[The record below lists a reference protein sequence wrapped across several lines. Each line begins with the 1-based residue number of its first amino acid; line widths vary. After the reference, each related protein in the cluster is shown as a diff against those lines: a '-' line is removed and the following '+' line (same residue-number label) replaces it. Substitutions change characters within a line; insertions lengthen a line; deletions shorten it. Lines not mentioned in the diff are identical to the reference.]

1 MIGIESKLA
10 ALVDLALRTQG
21 EPSAPI
27 PVLLPDFDSPD
38 SFIDE
43 AESGFGSREGQ
54 TFMIEY
60 VDARGQA
67 SARRITVWNISA
79 GSAGIPCL
87 IARCH
92 ERKAQRNFRVDRI
105 RAVIDLDG
113 EVHDDVVTYLRERVG
128 LAASL
133 AALAAAPNSEDDRAW
148 SEMRAAARP
157 AAILLAGVS
166 LSDGVKHPDEIE
178 VAAEFCARFCERRG
192 FAPTGTTLSAFRRY
206 LKGLRPDRE
215 MMLAAL
221 DRIQAE
227 QSDEII
233 AVLRGARD
241 VVEAD
246 GHLHAAEIGMLDDIC
261 RELTGVGIL

>member
-1 MIGIESKLA
+1 MRGLESKLA

-21 EPSAPI
+21 EPPAPI
-27 PVLLPDFDSPD
+27 AVLLPDFDAPD
-38 SFIDE
+38 GFVD
-43 AESGFGSREGQ
+43 AEEVGFGAREGQ

-60 VDARGQA
+60 TDAKGQA
-67 SARRITVWNISA
+67 SARRITVWSISA

-87 IARCH
+87 VARCH

-105 RAVIDLDG
+105 RAIIDLDG
-113 EVHDDVVTYLRERVG
+113 EVHDDVVTFLRERVG
-128 LAASL
+128 LTVSL
-133 AALAAAPNSEDDRAW
+133 AALAAARNSDDDRAW
-148 SEMRAAARP
+148 AEMRATARP

-178 VAAEFCARFCERRG
+178 AAAEFCARLCERRG
-192 FAPTGTTLSAFRRY
+192 LAPTGTTLAAFRRY

-221 DRIQAE
+221 DHLQAE
-227 QSDEII
+227 QTDEIVN
-233 AVLRGARD
+233 VLRAARD
-241 VVEAD
+241 VIEAD
-246 GHLHAAEIGMLDDIC
+246 GTLHSSEIGMLDDIC

>member
-1 MIGIESKLA
+1 MRGIESKLA

-21 EPSAPI
+21 DAPAPI
-27 PVLLPDFDSPD
+27 PVLLPDFDSPE
-38 SFIDE
+38 SFINE
-43 AESGFGSREGQ
+43 EEFGFGAREGQ

-87 IARCH
+87 VARCH
-92 ERKAQRNFRVDRI
+92 ERKAQRSFRVDRI

-113 EVHDDVVTYLRERVG
+113 EVHDDVVAYLRERVG
-128 LAASL
+128 LATSL
-133 AALAAAPNSEDDRAW
+133 AALAAAQNSEDDRAW
-148 SEMRAAARP
+148 VAMRAAARP

-166 LSDGVKHPDEIE
+166 LSDGVKHPVEVE
-178 VAAEFCARFCERRG
+178 VAAAFCTRLCERRD
-192 FAPTGTTLSAFRRY
+192 FTPTGATLAAFRRY

-215 MMLAAL
+215 MMLGAM
-221 DRIQAE
+221 DRIQTE
-227 QSDEII
+227 QPDEII
-233 AVLRGARD
+233 AVLRAARD